1 MKIYEFEN
9 NSQSMMFSYHRV
21 REGPN
26 YFVCY
31 YKNSSTM
38 KMDPKEAWR
47 TLGAAKFTESGQAL
61 KAWCLSMHE
70 QYGDHPKEDQGRADT
85 SFASEAMNE
94 EDPTADTKMVT

>member
-38 KMDPKEAWR
+38 RMDPKEAWR
-47 TLGAAKFTESGQAL
+47 TLGSAKFTDSGQAL

-70 QYGDHPKEDQGRADT
+70 QYGDQPKEDQGHADT
-85 SFASEAMNE
+85 SFASEVQVE
-94 EDPTADTKMVT
+94 SDPTVDTKMVT